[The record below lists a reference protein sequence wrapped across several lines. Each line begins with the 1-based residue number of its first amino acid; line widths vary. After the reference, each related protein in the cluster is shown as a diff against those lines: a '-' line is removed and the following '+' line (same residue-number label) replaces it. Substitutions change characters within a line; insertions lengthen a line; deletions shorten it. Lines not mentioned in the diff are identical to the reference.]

1 MVRVDI
7 QVIKIFDSAAGISTS
22 VESGAMSVEA
32 IYISQPLV
40 MLFSP
45 PKNFSIN
52 FVIDHILQIFL
63 VREEVLYSSAV

>member
-32 IYISQPLV
+32 IIYIATLGDA
-40 MLFSP
+40 
-45 PKNFSIN
+45 I
-52 FVIDHILQIFL
+52 
-63 VREEVLYSSAV
+63 